1 MGKNMHIHNYSSN
14 GLTRGGIDNRRMS
27 CRRRHRSGYFLRVV
41 DAFGFLTLLALLV
54 LVPLVR
60 ADESSIGPEEGVMR
74 ATLNNGL
81 RVVVVHNPLAPVV
94 TIVLNYMV
102 GSDESPEGFPGMAH
116 AQEHMMFRGSKGL
129 SAGQLANIT
138 AAMGGMFNA
147 NTRQNVTQY
156 FFTVPAED
164 LDTALHIEAI
174 RMRSVLDSEELWA
187 QERGAI
193 EQEVAQDLSVPEYIF
208 YSRLLEAMF
217 KGTPYEHDALGTR
230 PSFDKTTG
238 AMLKKF
244 HDTWYAPNNALLVIV
259 GNVKPADALAEVK
272 RHFGDIP
279 FRKLPARPE
288 IHLEPVIQKTIN
300 LYTDRP
306 NGMVITAFRMPGY
319 DSPDYAAALVL
330 ADVLDSQRSSLYALV
345 PEGKALDMDFQMEA
359 LPKGGLSYAI
369 ATFAQGKDSKAL
381 IDNLQKV
388 LSSVKNHGVPADM
401 VEAAKRHKEAD
412 AELEKNSVS
421 GLAFAWSRALAVEG
435 RGSPEDDVN
444 AIRKVSVEDVNR
456 LARTY
461 IDLDHSITAI
471 LTPEPSGKPVLSK
484 GFGGPES
491 FTPRQ
496 VTPVKLP
503 DWAKESLKRLTIPT
517 STLNPVVSVLPNG
530 IKLIVQGESVSNTI
544 SIYGHVRNNPDLE
557 VPAGKEGVDDVLDKL
572 FSFGTKSLDRVAF
585 LKAADDIGAY
595 ESAGTDLSL
604 QVLADQFDSGV
615 QLLADNELHP
625 ALPEKDFET
634 VLRQEADRVAGLLK
648 SPGYLAGHAINKA
661 LFPENDPTLRQATP
675 STISSV
681 SIQDVKGYYRKV
693 FRPDL
698 TTMVVIGKI
707 TPERAKMV
715 IEKYFGQWKT
725 PEEPRP
731 ETLLNP
737 VPANGPS
744 NTYVPNASRVQDMV
758 TLAETL
764 GLTRANPDYYALQ
777 LGNHVLG
784 GGFYA
789 TRLFRDLRENA
800 GLVYHVSSSFDVNQT
815 RALYSVEYAC
825 DPQNVK
831 KARAMVEHNLKEM
844 RSSLVSPEELQQAK
858 ALLIREIPL
867 SESSVDSIASGFI
880 HRTELDLPLDE
891 PTLAARH
898 YVKLTS
904 GEVREAFARWLRLDD
919 LIQVTEGPNP

>member
-1 MGKNMHIHNYSSN
+1 
-14 GLTRGGIDNRRMS
+14 
-27 CRRRHRSGYFLRVV
+27 
-41 DAFGFLTLLALLV
+41 
-54 LVPLVR
+54 
-60 ADESSIGPEEGVMR
+60 MR
-74 ATLNNGL
+74 ATLDNGL
-81 RVVVVHNPLAPVV
+81 RVVIVHNPLAPVV
-94 TIVLNYMV
+94 TMVLNYMV

-147 NTRQNVTQY
+147 NTRQHVTQY

-164 LDTALHIEAI
+164 LGLALHIEAI
-174 RMRSVLDSEELWA
+174 RMRSVLDSEKLWA

-193 EQEVAQDLSVPEYIF
+193 EQEVAQYLSVPEYIF

-230 PSFDKTTG
+230 SSFDKTTG

-244 HDTWYAPNNALLVIV
+244 HDTWYAPNNAILVIV
-259 GNVKPADALAEVK
+259 GNVKPADALAEVR

-279 FRKLPARPE
+279 SRKLPARPE
-288 IHLEPVIQKTIN
+288 IHLEPVTPKTIN

-306 NGMVITAFRMPGY
+306 YGMVVTAFRMPGY
-319 DSPDYAAALVL
+319 DSPDYDAALVL
-330 ADVLDSQRSSLYALV
+330 ADVLDSQRSLLYALV
-345 PEGKALDMDFQMEA
+345 PEGKALDSDFQMEA
-359 LPKGGLSYAI
+359 LPKAGLSYAI
-369 ATFAQGKDSKAL
+369 ATYPQGKDSKAL
-381 IDNLQKV
+381 MDDLQKV
-388 LSSVKNHGVPADM
+388 LASVKSHGVPADM
-401 VEAAKRHKEAD
+401 VEAAKRHREAD
-412 AELEKNSVS
+412 AEMEKNSVS

-435 RGSPEDDVN
+435 RGSPEDDVD

-471 LTPEPSGKPVLSK
+471 LTPTPSGKPVLSK

-491 FTPRQ
+491 FTPMQ
-496 VTPVKLP
+496 VTRLKLP
-503 DWAKESLKRLTIPT
+503 DWAEKSLKRLTIPT
-517 STLNPVVSVLPNG
+517 SILNPVVSVLPNG

-572 FSFGTKSLDRVAF
+572 FSFGTTSLDRVAF
-585 LKAADDIGAY
+585 LKAIDDLGAY
-595 ESAGTDLSL
+595 ESAGTDFSL
-604 QVLADQFDSGV
+604 QVLADRFDSGV

-634 VLRQEADRVAGLLK
+634 VRRQEADRVAGLLK
-648 SPGYLAGHAINKA
+648 SPGYLAGHAVNKA

-681 SIQDVKGYYRKV
+681 TIQDVKGYYRKV

-715 IEKYFGQWKT
+715 IENSFGQWKA

-744 NTYVPNASRVQDMV
+744 NTYVPNASRVQDQV

-764 GLTRANPDYYALQ
+764 GLNRSNPDYYALQ

-815 RALYSVEYAC
+815 RALYIVEYAC

-831 KARAMVEHNLKEM
+831 KARAMVEHNLKSM
-844 RSSLVSPEELQQAK
+844 RSTPVSPEELQQAK

-898 YVKLTS
+898 YVKLNS
-904 GEVREAFARWLRLDD
+904 KEVREAFARWIRLGD